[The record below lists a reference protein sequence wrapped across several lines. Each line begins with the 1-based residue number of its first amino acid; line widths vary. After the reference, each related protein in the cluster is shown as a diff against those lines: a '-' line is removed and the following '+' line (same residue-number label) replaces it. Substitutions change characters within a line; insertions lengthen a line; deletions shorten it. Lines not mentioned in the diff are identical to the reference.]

1 MMYLVNIDSLIQT
14 QISRST
20 QTNPQV
26 HTHTYTQMNTR
37 KHTQRHRGT
46 HTWTHGNTNR
56 NRYLYKHRHTWKHTE
71 AFIYTQTLRC
81 THTHWHVPRPL
92 KTFCY
97 PFSFC
102 LSPPLSPFFFFF
114 KFFLSSASSYW
125 TNLSAISQG
134 WISNQDR
141 TFWKP
146 PWASAYF
153 CILLPF
159 LSPTGVL
166 LSECQPYLCLVG
178 ISECMQILGVLV
190 KQLQMTTPRLLSPYL
205 YIWSEPE
212 AYLVIYA
219 ILFWDLLL
227 STKNTTLF
235 LTPPAAEWH
244 LCGH

>member
-1 MMYLVNIDSLIQT
+1 ME
-14 QISRST
+14 T
-20 QTNPQV
+20 QTETDTYTNTGIHGNTQKHSFIHRHSDA
-26 HTHTYTQMNTR
+26 HTHTDT
-37 KHTQRHRGT
+37 
-46 HTWTHGNTNR
+46 
-56 NRYLYKHRHTWKHTE
+56 YLDH
-71 AFIYTQTLRC
+71 LRPSVI
-81 THTHWHVPRPL
+81 H
-92 KTFCY
+92 
-97 PFSFC
+97 S
-102 LSPPLSPFFFFF
+102 LSVSLHPSLPFFFFF